1 MCVECCCFKRQHS
14 PLNTLGG
21 VTMRIEEV
29 VDGAT
34 QRVNLLKQQAKLA
47 QKRAKEAAL
56 RMRMQKAQ
64 QSLVKL
70 AAQ

>member
-1 MCVECCCFKRQHS
+1 MCVECCRFKRQHS
-14 PLNTLGG
+14 PLNTVGDI
-21 VTMRIEEV
+21 TMRIEEV

-34 QRVNLLKQQAKLA
+34 QRVNLLKHQAKLA
-47 QKRAKEAAL
+47 QKRAKEAGL

>member
-1 MCVECCCFKRQHS
+1 
-14 PLNTLGG
+14 
-21 VTMRIEEV
+21 MRIEEV

-34 QRVNLLKQQAKLA
+34 QRVNLLKRQAKLA
-47 QKRAKEAAL
+47 QRRAKEASL
-56 RMRMQKAQ
+56 RMKMQKTQ

>member
-1 MCVECCCFKRQHS
+1 
-14 PLNTLGG
+14 
-21 VTMRIEEV
+21 MRIQEV

-56 RMRMQKAQ
+56 RMKMQKTQ